1 MTMTDGTVIEGTAEE
16 FAKLDKIITNNIK
29 QENKPVQAGDII
41 RITDGLGKRNGE
53 KMTVDSVS
61 SSGDVIR
68 VEETDERLNIGE
80 IDFEIIER
88 KEKPKFAEGDYVKVI
103 GETYFGDITEGM
115 YSKIIELNHRGGG
128 QHILELIDG
137 SDIDKAPSNSLEKV
151 ELTDGD
157 LSFLRAG
164 REPGECRVGDIV
176 EHDDSVWFVNKGLGE
191 VVGMLDDSGSP
202 LVSAKNYEGI
212 DIN

>member
-1 MTMTDGTVIEGTAEE
+1 
-16 FAKLDKIITNNIK
+16 
-29 QENKPVQAGDII
+29 
-41 RITDGLGKRNGE
+41 
-53 KMTVDSVS
+53 MTVASVY

-68 VEETDERLNIGE
+68 IEETDERLNIGE

-176 EHDDSVWFVNKGLGE
+176 EYDEAMWFENKGLGE
-191 VVGMLDDSGSP
+191 VVGMLDDGVSP
-202 LVSAKNYEGI
+202 LVSAKDYEGI
-212 DIN
+212 DINYYLCKEDVKLVAPASVRVDIDA